1 MRGWKTYDVTFK
13 WGHFEVLVPYEGLEE
28 ITNDAQDQVAKQCW
42 SPMRGWKLCDL
53 PSLTDDFQVLVP
65 YEGLEAV
72 SWSTV
77 MRVMPGVGPL

>member
-1 MRGWKTYDVTFK
+1 MRGWKLEQSTLLRVLN
-13 WGHFEVLVPYEGLEE
+13 EVLVPYEGLEE

-65 YEGLEAV
+65 YDGLEAV